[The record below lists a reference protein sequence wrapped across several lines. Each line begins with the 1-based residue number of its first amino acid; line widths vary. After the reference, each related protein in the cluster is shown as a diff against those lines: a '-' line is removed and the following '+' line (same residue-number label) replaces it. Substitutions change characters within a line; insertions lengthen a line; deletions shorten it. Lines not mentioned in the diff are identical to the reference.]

1 MSTTDASARARLTRI
16 LTDTSEDDPARPSL
30 GTSLKYHFFIRR
42 PEFLPGHILIGLA
55 PAMLGAT
62 SWEEFVSVNAAV
74 AVLFAIVNMQLAD
87 QINALADRWEDA
99 ANKSRLATAVF
110 GLGVKRVVGDIILT
124 SLLYVGMAVFL
135 AIRTGH
141 WDLLLIVTAGWIVGV
156 QYSLP
161 PWHLKSAG
169 VGQLFG
175 LYMWVSIPQLFVLRA
190 YENDLQWTNV
200 VATAA
205 LTVVLVAL
213 FTTNQVEDYFDDE
226 KFDVRT
232 YVRALGIKKTL
243 AVQSVILC
251 VGSLAVVGSVYQ
263 NSGFNWAMILFLAAW
278 LSCQAYMFSLS
289 KAASAPIENV
299 VTSVKKKSLVGPY
312 LSMLMSSMT
321 MLVGIG
327 VLLQS

>member
-1 MSTTDASARARLTRI
+1 MSTADASTRARLTRI
-16 LTDTSEDDPARPSL
+16 LTDTSEDDPVRPPL
-30 GTSLKYHFFIRR
+30 GTRLKYYFFIRR
-42 PEFLPGHILIGLA
+42 PEFLPGHILIGLT

-62 SWEEFVSVNAAV
+62 SWDELLSVNAAM

-124 SLLYVGMAVFL
+124 SLVYVGLAVFL

-141 WDLLLIVTAGWIVGV
+141 WDLLLIVTAGWIVGA

-175 LYMWVSIPQLFVLRA
+175 LYMWVWIPQLFVLRA
-190 YENDLQWTNV
+190 FENDLQWTNV

-226 KFDVRT
+226 EFGVRT

-243 AVQSVILC
+243 AVQSVLMC
-251 VGSLAVVGSVYQ
+251 VGSLTIVGSVYL
-263 NSGFNWAMILFLAAW
+263 NSGFNWLMILFIAAW
-278 LSCQAYMFSLS
+278 LACQVYMFSLS
-289 KAASAPIENV
+289 KAANAPIESV

-312 LSMLMSSMT
+312 LSMLMSSVT

-327 VLLQS
+327 VLAQN